1 MSIEE
6 AKRLLDSVIAKGRVH
21 LYKPIQIAEILQR
34 DRVIHDIN
42 LPDLETYRNRSKL
55 WRDLVCLKL
64 LGRKSTSSAKYQDD
78 IFNAITPEAIIALGK
93 ENRDKDGIVEAYIYS
108 KFSDRFTQMSVGL
121 EYCKTH
127 DKTDFVLREFIDLF
141 WHEKGLKRSIDKIYE
156 IIVYALF
163 SALTEVL
170 EVEIEISMNPDKL
183 DILSE
188 FEDFAKRIILLTPS
202 LRKFKTKARINR
214 VGVTNAADRG
224 LDMWANF
231 GLVIQIK
238 HLSLTEELAKN
249 IVTSVT
255 ADRIVIVCKD
265 SEEKIILS
273 LLNQIGWKSRIQSII
288 TESDLI
294 IWYEK
299 GLRGR
304 FANIIGDRLLKYLAD
319 EIKVEFPSSD
329 NSEFSQFYENRGYVK
344 PETGI
349 WQ

>member
-1 MSIEE
+1 M
-6 AKRLLDSVIAKGRVH
+6 L
-21 LYKPIQIAEILQR
+21 
-34 DRVIHDIN
+34 IN
-42 LPDLETYRNRSKL
+42 N
-55 WRDLVCLKL
+55 
-64 LGRKSTSSAKYQDD
+64 
-78 IFNAITPEAIIALGK
+78 
-93 ENRDKDGIVEAYIYS
+93 
-108 KFSDRFTQMSVGL
+108 
-121 EYCKTH
+121 
-127 DKTDFVLREFIDLF
+127 
-141 WHEKGLKRSIDKIYE
+141 KIYE

-188 FEDFAKRIILLTPS
+188 FEDFAKRIILLTPF